1 MSINANPI
9 ATIGTSG
16 SRTFFSDQ
24 SMVIREN
31 YGPEPATV
39 NSKELR

>member
-1 MSINANPI
+1 LINANPV
-9 ATIGTSG
+9 AYGSSG
-16 SRTFFSDQ
+16 SRSFYSDQ

>member
-1 MSINANPI
+1 VAFNS
-9 ATIGTSG
+9 SG

-24 SMVIREN
+24 TLVIREN
-31 YGPEPATV
+31 YGPEPATL